1 MSKVSTKVS
10 ITNKSKYSPWYLAF
24 LLGALLYLGYI
35 NIGTYNDWV
44 SRSNAPKEQSA
55 LIVEQNII
63 LNQDDVINTN
73 WLRTLNPLVKNVEG
87 RIVWSNTLQ
96 KGIMEFVGLPEIA
109 NNQKYQL
116 WIYDLE
122 GKDTKP
128 VFSDEFS
135 KVTKEALLIPFSVKK
150 TITAPFKFELLL
162 KTEGEEVSEPLF
174 LAQP

>member
-1 MSKVSTKVS
+1 VSTKTS
-10 ITNKSKYSPWYLAF
+10 TTQNSKYSPWYLAF
-24 LLGALLYLGYI
+24 LVGAVLFLGYI
-35 NIGTYNDWV
+35 NSGIYKDWI
-44 SRSNAPKEQSA
+44 SKSKGPQNQSA
-55 LIVEQNII
+55 LLEQQNTI

-87 RIVWSNTLQ
+87 RIVWSNILQ

-109 NNQKYQL
+109 KNQKYQL
-116 WIYDLE
+116 WIYDLA

-135 KVTKEALLIPFSVKK
+135 EVSEEALLIPFSAKK
-150 TITAPFKFELLL
+150 IITAPFKFELLL
-162 KTEGEEVSEPLF
+162 KTEGKEVSEPLF